1 MNGKINAAVLMLPC
15 LLGGC
20 FATSVRGMR
29 EREPVLVTDSVRDA
43 ATISTCIA
51 EKWVA
56 LGLNPRTVP
65 RTNGTTIMAEKV
77 ITYAV
82 PLLVVDMD
90 STVTGT
96 HVTMRLFETMWSKQ
110 HRQRVDEVRTCL

>member
-1 MNGKINAAVLMLPC
+1 VNRKINAAMLMLPS

-56 LGLNPRTVP
+56 LGLTPRTIP
-65 RTNGTTIMAEKV
+65 RTNGRTIIAERV
-77 ITYAV
+77 VTYAV

-90 STVTGT
+90 SSATGS
-96 HVTMRLFETMWSKQ
+96 HVTMRLFKTMWSKQ
-110 HRQRVDEVRTCL
+110 NRKRVDEVRTCL